1 MALDAATAVLPND
14 GPPELSPL
22 ARAGDLLSEARRQVE
37 ICNACRY
44 CEGYCAVFPA
54 ITRQTAF
61 ADGDLTQLANLCHN
75 CRGCYYA
82 CQYTPPHEFAVNIPG
97 VLADIRQ
104 ESWTRFA
111 WPTSFAGLF
120 QRSGA
125 AVAAAMVLGFA
136 LLFWAI
142 AALPGEGEGFYA
154 WISHNAMVALFAP
167 AFLFPLL
174 AVAIGLRR
182 YWREVGG
189 HRVTWGDM
197 RQAAD
202 STARLTNLSGGQGQG
217 CNFEKEERYS
227 DARRWFHQATMY
239 GFLLCFLSTSVGTT
253 FHYLPGWEA
262 PYEWWELPKLLGVP
276 GGILLVVGSAGL
288 GWLKTQADPALGARG
303 TWNGDMGFILL
314 LGFTGLSGLVLYWAT
329 GTQAVGPLLALHLG
343 AVLALFLLTPYSK
356 MAHGFYRFA
365 ALVRDA
371 QVKSGRL
378 PVGNQQ
384 RRR

>member
-1 MALDAATAVLPND
+1 MALDATGAVLPND
-14 GPPELSPL
+14 GPPQLSPL
-22 ARAGDLLSEARRQVE
+22 AHPADLFSEARRQVE

-54 ITRQTAF
+54 ITRETAF

-82 CQYTPPHEFAVNIPG
+82 CQYTPPHEFALNIPG
-97 VLADIRQ
+97 VLAEIRQ

-111 WPTSFAGLF
+111 WPTGFAGLF

-125 AVAAAMVLGFA
+125 AVALA
-136 LLFWAI
+136 LVAGLAFLIWAVM
-142 AALPGEGEGFYA
+142 ALPGEGDGFYA
-154 WISHNAMVALFAP
+154 WLSHDAMVAIFAP
-167 AFLFPLL
+167 AFVLPLV
-174 AVAIGLRR
+174 AVSVGLTR

-189 HRVTWGDM
+189 HPASWRDLAH
-197 RQAAD
+197 AAA
-202 STARLTNLSGGQGQG
+202 STAKLRNLSGGQGQG

-227 DARRWFHQATMY
+227 DTRRWLHQAAMY
-239 GFLLCFLSTSVGTT
+239 GFLLCFLSTSSGTVL
-253 FHYLPGWEA
+253 HYLFDWPA
-262 PYEWWELPKLLGVP
+262 PYPWWAPPKLLGVP
-276 GGILLVVGSAGL
+276 GGLLLVGGALGL
-288 GWLKTQADPALGARG
+288 AWLKTRADPALGAPWAWG
-303 TWNGDMGFILL
+303 GDMAFNLL
-314 LGFTGLSGLVLYWAT
+314 LALTGLSGLVLYWAK
-329 GTQAVGPLLALHLG
+329 GSAAVGPLLALHLG